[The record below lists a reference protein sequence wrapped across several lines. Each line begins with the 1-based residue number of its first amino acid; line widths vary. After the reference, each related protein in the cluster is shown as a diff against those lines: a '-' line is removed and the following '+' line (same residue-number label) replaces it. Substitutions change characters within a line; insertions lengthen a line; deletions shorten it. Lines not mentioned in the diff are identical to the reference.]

1 MVDSG
6 LSPTAALQTATINPA
21 QMLGSE
27 SEHGTI
33 EAGKYADIVLLQAN
47 PLEKIGNTSR
57 IELVV
62 CNGELLNRKSLDT
75 MLGEM
80 NRENVADDE

>member
-1 MVDSG
+1 
-6 LSPTAALQTATINPA
+6 
-21 QMLGSE
+21 MLGIE
-27 SEHGTI
+27 SKHGTI

-62 CNGELLNRKSLDT
+62 CNGELLNRESLDT
-75 MLGEM
+75 MLDEM
-80 NRENVADDE
+80 NRENIADDESFPQRTK